1 MLTFIIVIHLMIV
14 LAMCGLVLLQK
25 SEGGGLGIG
34 VGGGGG
40 FMSSR
45 GTTNVLTRSTAILAA
60 CFFATSLLLSVIA
73 GWNRNPASILRA
85 ARAPVR
91 RRARRRPRRP
101 GGSLLD
107 QLKGGASALRA
118 AGAAV
123 EVRRPSEGRATG
135 PSTLWA
141 AMQAAN
147 GEFQK
152 RLMKSEANGLCGQ
165 EKQRQRWTLCGQ
177 STGR

>member
-34 VGGGGG
+34 SSGGGG

-73 GWNRNPASILRA
+73 GWSRNPASILRTPG
-85 ARAPVR
+85 RADLHAGR
-91 RRARRRPRRP
+91 AGARRLPAA
-101 GGSLLD
+101 LLE
-107 QLKGGASALRA
+107 QLKQQ
-118 AGAAV
+118 
-123 EVRRPSEGRATG
+123 EKG
-135 PSTLWA
+135 PSGP
-141 AMQAAN
+141 QVP
-147 GEFQK
+147 
-152 RLMKSEANGLCGQ
+152 
-165 EKQRQRWTLCGQ
+165 Q
-177 STGR
+177 SK